1 VNYCNIWQILTQS
14 EQLQSKMQQLELA
27 VAQGSLQ
34 HVADLASQC
43 RSLLSHLDTL
53 PSLHLMRAR
62 IDEATLSTPPSSTPP
77 HMQLSQLLPPRHS
90 SPRRQR
96 LEDGVFPRRR

>member
-1 VNYCNIWQILTQS
+1 MNYCNIWQILTQS

-53 PSLHLMRAR
+53 PSLHIMRAR

-77 HMQLSQLLPPRHS
+77 PRATLSAPPT
-90 SPRRQR
+90 QA
-96 LEDGVFPRRR
+96 LEPAPPAT